1 MKDFMK
7 KVGVGTAA
15 LGLGVGGLTAFG
27 VGGASAQ
34 AGFVNQD
41 TLTLVASLI
50 PATTTTTLAPTTT
63 TIVAPTTTT
72 TVAAT
77 TTTTSPPATAGISN
91 DFTINIDTATT
102 SSETDAVNAACSP
115 TNTFSVGQTVLW
127 RMYGKFLKTGKNLLP
142 GSAPG
147 TAATAATSGNVN
159 TVVVSLPGTT
169 TGSVAKVPMAYST
182 RDGYWTGVL
191 TTTAYSPGNY
201 NYTVTV
207 TTYPVAGV
215 KGHKA
220 VKATKTHKAIK
231 AVKAVKAIPSM
242 SYTYPA

>member
-1 MKDFMK
+1 MKEFMK

-15 LGLGVGGLTAFG
+15 LGLSVGGLSAFG

-34 AGFVNQD
+34 SGFVNQD
-41 TLTLVASLI
+41 TLTLVASLT
-50 PATTTTTLAPTTT
+50 PATTTTTVATTT
-63 TIVAPTTTT
+63 TTVATTTTTVAPTTTT
-72 TVAAT
+72 TT
-77 TTTTSPPATAGISN
+77 PPALAGISS

-115 TNTFSVGQTVLW
+115 TNSFSVGQTVLW
-127 RMYGKFLKTGKNLLP
+127 RMDGKDLKTGKILLP

-147 TAATAATSGNVN
+147 TAATAATPGNVN
-159 TVVVSLPGTT
+159 SVVVSLPGTT

-191 TTTAYSPGNY
+191 TMTAYSPGNY

-207 TTYPVAGV
+207 TTFPVAGV

-231 AVKAVKAIPSM
+231 AVKTIKAISAM

>member
-7 KVGVGTAA
+7 KVGVGAAA
-15 LGLGVGGLTAFG
+15 LGLGVGGLMAIG

-34 AGFVNQD
+34 TGFVNQD
-41 TLTLVASLI
+41 TLTLVASLT
-50 PATTTTTLAPTTT
+50 PATTTTTLA
-63 TIVAPTTTT
+63 
-72 TVAAT
+72 AT
-77 TTTTSPPATAGISN
+77 TTTTTPPATAGISN

-127 RMYGKFLKTGKNLLP
+127 RMYGKDLKTGKNLLP

-147 TAATAATSGNVN
+147 TPATAATPGNVN
-159 TVVVSLPGTT
+159 SVVVSLPGTT

-191 TTTAYSPGNY
+191 IMANYAPGNY

-207 TTYPVAGV
+207 TTYPV
-215 KGHKA
+215 
-220 VKATKTHKAIK
+220 
-231 AVKAVKAIPSM
+231 
-242 SYTYPA
+242 

>member
-1 MKDFMK
+1 
-7 KVGVGTAA
+7 
-15 LGLGVGGLTAFG
+15 
-27 VGGASAQ
+27 
-34 AGFVNQD
+34 
-41 TLTLVASLI
+41 
-50 PATTTTTLAPTTT
+50 
-63 TIVAPTTTT
+63 
-72 TVAAT
+72 
-77 TTTTSPPATAGISN
+77 
-91 DFTINIDTATT
+91 
-102 SSETDAVNAACSP
+102 
-115 TNTFSVGQTVLW
+115 
-127 RMYGKFLKTGKNLLP
+127 MYGKFLKTGKNLLP